1 MKYKLGWAYYMSRK
15 FLRRELDDI
24 GKRNNNK
31 FSYRSRLL
39 AGRTTTV
46 DAYTGEKIYLN
57 KRYTPN
63 RKINIDHVI
72 SIEQVKSWYGDSLE
86 PSELR
91 EILVSD
97 YNLVATNESLNK
109 AKGRKSNLKFI
120 IDNYD
125 NLNIV
130 KITNLL
136 KYQLYAEPNIHK
148 DGVGKI
154 ITKKIKSCQITL
166 NETIQSSNKHIKDLN
181 LNDEMNF
188 MLYSTALSSAQILY
202 RSYNGELTRAETAK
216 EIAKETGIMIGSV
229 VIDEMLNE
237 IGKLLEKEGLG
248 NVTEF
253 INIQSI
259 VTSINSSIT
268 IMRYI
273 NSEIDGY
280 QCINS
285 LIFNIIKSPLYAIA
299 YAAGGPLAA
308 LITTSIVSDIQY
320 KISAWII
327 EWQSEVKL
335 SKKQMRRYDKLIE
348 DFNNKINSDRSVIS
362 KYIEKQNHLFDSQVL
377 NGYYNLCFSI
387 KNNNSKGI
395 TDGLN
400 QILKYFNKEVIF
412 KDLKSFDEFFFD
424 DNQVLKL

>member
-148 DGVGKI
+148 DCVGKI
-154 ITKKIKSCQITL
+154 ITKKIK
-166 NETIQSSNKHIKDLN
+166 
-181 LNDEMNF
+181 
-188 MLYSTALSSAQILY
+188 
-202 RSYNGELTRAETAK
+202 
-216 EIAKETGIMIGSV
+216 
-229 VIDEMLNE
+229 
-237 IGKLLEKEGLG
+237 
-248 NVTEF
+248 
-253 INIQSI
+253 
-259 VTSINSSIT
+259 
-268 IMRYI
+268 
-273 NSEIDGY
+273 
-280 QCINS
+280 
-285 LIFNIIKSPLYAIA
+285 
-299 YAAGGPLAA
+299 
-308 LITTSIVSDIQY
+308 
-320 KISAWII
+320 
-327 EWQSEVKL
+327 
-335 SKKQMRRYDKLIE
+335 
-348 DFNNKINSDRSVIS
+348 
-362 KYIEKQNHLFDSQVL
+362 
-377 NGYYNLCFSI
+377 
-387 KNNNSKGI
+387 
-395 TDGLN
+395 
-400 QILKYFNKEVIF
+400 
-412 KDLKSFDEFFFD
+412 
-424 DNQVLKL
+424 